1 MAIEDT
7 WLRNLTL
14 LVDRL
19 GKGKRRDGYREVAEI
34 ARLSEEYIYQLVEQK
49 PKKDGSLPVVGKRVA
64 NRIRAAFAN
73 GRPESWFDE
82 EQAEKPPAT
91 AAAAELAE
99 VVTRMTTSGKMQM
112 AEVEALLA
120 MLKARE
126 GGQP

>member
-14 LVDRL
+14 LVDQL

-64 NRIRAAFAN
+64 NKIRSAFAN

-82 EQAEKPPAT
+82 EQTGKPPVS
-91 AAAAELAE
+91 AAVTELAE
-99 VVTRMTTSGKMQM
+99 VVQRMTSSGKMQT
-112 AEVEALLA
+112 AGVEALLA

>member
-7 WLRNLTL
+7 WLRNLTK
-14 LVDRL
+14 LVDQL
-19 GKGKRRDGYREVAEI
+19 GKGKRRDGYREVAEV
-34 ARLSEEYIYQLVEQK
+34 AGLSEEYIYQLVERK

-64 NRIRAAFAN
+64 NKIRSAFAN

-82 EQAEKPPAT
+82 EQAEKPPEST
-91 AAAAELAE
+91 EISELAA
-99 VVTRMTTSGKMQM
+99 VVTRMTSSGKMQM

-126 GGQP
+126 SGQP